1 MKAQI
6 KKIQLFSVTVFI
18 LALLFLLFFII
29 KNNPKQNINSEPQ
42 REKLI
47 IGLSQIGYESAWRN
61 RNTEY
66 IFEDAEKNNIQ
77 KNLNETQQK

>member
-42 REKLI
+42 REKWIL
-47 IGLSQIGYESAWRN
+47 GFSQIGSESAWRT
-61 RNTEY
+61 RNTES
-66 IFEDAEKNNIQ
+66 IFEVFAKFYKRYE
-77 KNLNETQQK
+77 